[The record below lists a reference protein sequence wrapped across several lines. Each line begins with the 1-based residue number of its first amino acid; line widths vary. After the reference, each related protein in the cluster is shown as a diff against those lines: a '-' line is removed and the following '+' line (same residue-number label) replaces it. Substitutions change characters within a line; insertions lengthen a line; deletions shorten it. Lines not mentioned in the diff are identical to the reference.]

1 MSKPSKLPE
10 IDPTALREHGT
21 EEQVDRIWRQLEADL
36 ATEPVRSRT
45 ALWWAP
51 ATAVILFGSG
61 VFVGARW
68 GRSEPP
74 VAATTVQAEAPREE
88 PASGP
93 ELPFAPVLD
102 PLAPEEPKQSQPRRM
117 PRHNASMPEPEDSS
131 SAVMESSPPTAS
143 LPPAAVQPEWQRL
156 AQQGEYLAARQAVER
171 IGGFD
176 AAIANA
182 SADQLMILVD
192 VARAT
197 GQRGRAVQALRRV
210 VDQFPGDPNAPLAAW
225 TLGTIL
231 ERAGDR
237 AGAAKAYAAYRALS
251 PKGDFAED
259 ALARQVEAAV
269 QAGNLESARKL
280 AQQYEKDFP
289 KGRRLRDIRA
299 QVAKLAGEA
308 APETEGDGG
317 AARSE
322 DETPSTESEDEAP
335 ASGGA
340 AAVP

>member
-102 PLAPEEPKQSQPRRM
+102 PRAGRAEAEPTPTHAATQRQHAGAGGLVVRR
-117 PRHNASMPEPEDSS
+117 D
-131 SAVMESSPPTAS
+131 
-143 LPPAAVQPEWQRL
+143 
-156 AQQGEYLAARQAVER
+156 GELAAHGVAAA
-171 IGGFD
+171 GGST
-176 AAIANA
+176 AG
-182 SADQLMILVD
+182 
-192 VARAT
+192 VAT
-197 GQRGRAVQALRRV
+197 
-210 VDQFPGDPNAPLAAW
+210 P
-225 TLGTIL
+225 
-231 ERAGDR
+231 
-237 AGAAKAYAAYRALS
+237 GAA
-251 PKGDFAED
+251 G
-259 ALARQVEAAV
+259 
-269 QAGNLESARKL
+269 
-280 AQQYEKDFP
+280 
-289 KGRRLRDIRA
+289 
-299 QVAKLAGEA
+299 
-308 APETEGDGG
+308 
-317 AARSE
+317 
-322 DETPSTESEDEAP
+322 
-335 ASGGA
+335 
-340 AAVP
+340 